1 MDRSRS
7 KVSKR
12 EAFFNSCISSL
23 AQRSVGRLSRI
34 GFGLYSISRQSR
46 CVRAR
51 VLWSEPSL
59 AGIYNAVSAVPCL
72 PLPGVVLCRSMTSVS
87 ARNCCD
93 YHTHTLQG
101 LFSYF
106 DVSAL
111 PFRFTAVG
119 QRQAVP
125 LYTHLHSVLYNGES
139 PRGRGKAVRSV
150 SFTYFFFC
158 CLVLCDSPP

>member
-93 YHTHTLQG
+93 YHTHTLHG

-111 PFRFTAVG
+111 PFTAVG